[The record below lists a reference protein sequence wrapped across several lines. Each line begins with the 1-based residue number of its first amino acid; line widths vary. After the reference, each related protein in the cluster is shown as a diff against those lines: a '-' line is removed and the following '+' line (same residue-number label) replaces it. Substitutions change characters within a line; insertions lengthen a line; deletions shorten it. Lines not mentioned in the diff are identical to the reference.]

1 MISPIKNITLNK
13 EGDKLTITTTYA
25 DLPEVVVPLVP
36 DLNFDIQP
44 EKSKD
49 ATTNAE
55 VANQYAPDTRELSL
69 YPGQKITFPFT
80 KADKLTAVYAS
91 MPANWKYKVDE
102 TEKTITITAPELSR
116 LGYIDNNND
125 VVFMARDEKG
135 NTFSRN
141 LKLKV
146 SQVIYVNYIY
156 NPTISSSTTNSP
168 TEGYT
173 GTKPQ
178 QPLNLFNLHSLPG
191 YKHTFTRYVRRDRNH
206 IFTIVQEKAGDIPD
220 IDMPSEDLTEF
231 LRQKVVYRLSKDENM
246 NNRQI
251 ILQDFIYNADSL
263 KVIDLPARGNQTQA
277 YHRVLTV
284 SQHGGKGE
292 ISRSSK
298 AIYYHPISKETYV
311 GETRFESNDNSD
323 VITTR
328 LHKVTVQTK
337 LYIKNPHKWLE
348 IPTNEPIDVSKIVLY
363 KASATTMSSKLAQGG
378 KIVGGLRS
386 ITRASNAVTYDKT
399 KDLLYGE
406 FANFPTK
413 EADDYPLMIEY
424 TRPNGGVVR
433 KVISSTKWGYYSLFR
448 LIGGVISYHIG
459 TSDYLEKENNPYSYP
474 VAPFRRREDGYD
486 SWIQTISADGTMST
500 SGISNTPNYEGFIE
514 GIHTFNPNPPYN
526 DFF

>member
-1 MISPIKNITLNK
+1 
-13 EGDKLTITTTYA
+13 
-25 DLPEVVVPLVP
+25 
-36 DLNFDIQP
+36 DIQP

-55 VANQYAPDTRELSL
+55 VADQYTPDTRELSFA
-69 YPGQKITFPFT
+69 PGQQITFPFT
-80 KADKLTAVYAS
+80 KADKLTAVYTS
-91 MPANWKYKVDE
+91 MPPNWKYKVNE
-102 TEKTITITAPELSR
+102 TDKTITITAPPLSR

-146 SQVIYVNYIY
+146 LQVIYVNYFY
-156 NPTISSSTTNSP
+156 NPTLPTSTTNSS
-168 TEGYT
+168 TESST
-173 GTKPQ
+173 STKPQ
-178 QPLNLFNLHSLPG
+178 QILNLFNLHGLPG

-206 IFTIVQEKAGDIPD
+206 IFTIVPEKAEDIPD
-220 IDMPSEDLTEF
+220 MGMPSENLTEF
-231 LRQKVVYRLSKDENM
+231 LRRKVVYRLSKDENM

-263 KVIDLPARGNQTQA
+263 KVIDLPSRGNQTQA
-277 YHRVLTV
+277 YHRVLTI
-284 SQHGGKGE
+284 SQHGGTGE

-298 AIYYHPISKETYV
+298 AIYYHPIAKETYV

-348 IPTNEPIDVSKIVLY
+348 IPTNEPIDVSKIILY
-363 KASATTMSSKLAQGG
+363 KVSATTMSSKLAPGG
-378 KIVGGLRS
+378 KIVGGMQS
-386 ITRASNAVTYDKT
+386 ITCASNAVTYDKT

-413 EADDYPLMIEY
+413 EGNDYPLMIEY
-424 TRPNGGVVR
+424 TRPNGAVIR
-433 KVISSTKWGYYSLFR
+433 KAILTKKWGDYTPIR
-448 LIGGVISYHIG
+448 GIIGGVISYHIG
-459 TSDYLEKENNPYSYP
+459 TSDYLEKENNPHSYP
-474 VAPFRRREDGYD
+474 VPPFSRREDDYD
-486 SWIQTISADGTMST
+486 SWIQTISEDGSVST
-500 SGISNTPNYEGFIE
+500 SGISNTPNYEGIIN